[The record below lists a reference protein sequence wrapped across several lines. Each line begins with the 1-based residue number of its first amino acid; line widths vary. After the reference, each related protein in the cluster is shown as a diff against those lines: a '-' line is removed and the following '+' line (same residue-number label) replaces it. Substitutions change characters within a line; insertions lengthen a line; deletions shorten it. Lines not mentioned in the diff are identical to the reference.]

1 MQRKTNDLIV
11 VRGRFIGE
19 SRASDIVLRN
29 GVVACVRRAGRAE
42 PDIGSAEAYL
52 GPVLFDMQVNGA
64 AGITL
69 QGAALKMED
78 VWEITEYLAQWGVA
92 RWMPTLITA
101 PRETMEHGCRIIA
114 EAMKRPEAARA
125 IPGIHLEGPYISPE
139 DGPRGA
145 HPKAHVRPPSLMEF
159 NRLMKAA
166 EGRIRCVTL
175 APESPGA
182 LPFIRALSQR
192 GILVGLGHHQAN
204 AAQIAQAVGA
214 GARLATHLGNGAASL
229 IHRHLNPLW
238 PQLAED
244 RLHASLIA
252 DLHHLPESA
261 LKTFVRAKRPE
272 RVVLVSDCV
281 DLAGRKPGAYSL
293 FNAAV
298 ELKPNG
304 KICLQGTDL
313 LAGSSL
319 MLLQGVI
326 NAWRTTDLTLSQAFA
341 CASSIPLKLF
351 GLKPPSMA
359 SVGKKANLL
368 VFELNRKDGPR
379 LQAVFIEGKP
389 IPPK

>member
-1 MQRKTNDLIV
+1 MHRKTNDLIV
-11 VRGRFIGE
+11 VRGKFIGE
-19 SRASDIVLRN
+19 AHASDIVLRN
-29 GVVACVRRAGRAE
+29 GVVACVRRADRSE
-42 PDIGSAEAYL
+42 PDIGSTEAWF

-64 AGITL
+64 AGISV
-69 QGAALKMED
+69 QGASLKTED
-78 VWEITEYLAQWGVA
+78 LWAITDYLAHWGVA

-101 PRETMEHGCRIIA
+101 PQEIMEHGCRIIA
-114 EAMKRPEAARA
+114 EAMKLPETARA

-145 HPKAHVRPPSLMEF
+145 HPKAHVRPPGMMEF
-159 NRLMKAA
+159 NRLMRAA

-175 APESPGA
+175 APELPGA
-182 LPFIRALSQR
+182 LPFIRKLSQR
-192 GILVGLGHHQAN
+192 GILVALGHHQASTV
-204 AAQIAQAVGA
+204 QIAQAVEA
-214 GARLATHLGNGAASL
+214 GARLSTHLGNGAASL
-229 IHRHLNPLW
+229 MHRHLNPLW

-252 DLHHLPESA
+252 DLHHLPEPA
-261 LKTFVRAKRPE
+261 LKTFVRAKSPE

-293 FNAAV
+293 FNADV

-326 NAWRTTDLTLSQAFA
+326 NAWRTTDLTLRQAFA
-341 CASSIPLKLF
+341 CASSIPLTLF
-351 GLKPPSMA
+351 GLKCPPMA
-359 SVGKKANLL
+359 AVGKKANLL
-368 VFELNRKDGPR
+368 VFELNRKHGPR